1 MCEEARTCDSR
12 VRVRVNSRDAN
23 IWTGI
28 HQFCL
33 CGIPYKSGRSQVQG
47 ESHMLIDGGSGRD
60 SRDGLAIQQPHC
72 YQLQTAQSSVPKY
85 RRTGDDII

>member
-1 MCEEARTCDSR
+1 
-12 VRVRVNSRDAN
+12 
-23 IWTGI
+23 
-28 HQFCL
+28 
-33 CGIPYKSGRSQVQG
+33 
-47 ESHMLIDGGSGRD
+47 MLIDGGSGRD